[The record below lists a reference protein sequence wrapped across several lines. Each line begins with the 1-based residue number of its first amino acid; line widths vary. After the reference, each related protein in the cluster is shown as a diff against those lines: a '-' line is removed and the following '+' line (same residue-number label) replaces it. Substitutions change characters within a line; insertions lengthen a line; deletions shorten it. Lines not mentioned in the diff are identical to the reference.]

1 MRPFLYVY
9 VCLPLALLVPALVY
23 AGQIY
28 GSIVSAGRGVGR
40 APLEVNCGG
49 NKTPGVTGPDG
60 SYRINVAQQ
69 GQCTL
74 TLPDQPGR
82 PSTVIFSSPNPTSYN
97 YELLP
102 RQGTYELQRR

>member
-23 AGQIY
+23 ADRVRIDRVGR
-28 GSIVSAGRGVGR
+28 RGVGR

-69 GQCTL
+69 GRCTL

-82 PSTVIFSSPNPTSYN
+82 PSTVIFPSPNPTSYN